1 MYVRLEVLL
10 RFAFREQTE
19 EELTTN
25 KRARPTPQPPRR
37 RCSTRLHFKRRCCG
51 MFEGLL
57 EIFPTLLGDDILN
70 HLWFPWP
77 VGTAEALL
85 GPPPASGEI
94 LIHRS
99 HGCSSNP
106 PADAP
111 SLLPR
116 QPATCLLWHACVS
129 VCLTQSVHSSVH
141 LSVKRVKPEASV
153 IKMHTGYLKGQ

>member
-1 MYVRLEVLL
+1 MRKVN
-10 RFAFREQTE
+10 F
-19 EELTTN
+19 
-25 KRARPTPQPPRR
+25 PS
-37 RCSTRLHFKRRCCG
+37 RCSAKR
-51 MFEGLL
+51 LL
-57 EIFPTLLGDDILN
+57 EGFPTLLGDDILN

-77 VGTAEALL
+77 VGTAAALL

-141 LSVKRVKPEASV
+141 LSVKRLKPEASV
-153 IKMHTGYLKGQ
+153 IKMHTCFYLKGQYVSCFPPYRTYRVLEIISKIRKKRFMEGNMFPWII